1 MRITSDLD
9 LITLRNQTGPTMT
22 EVSKRG
28 GRRPGAGRPGGPS
41 EVVRLPLPLA
51 AIAKRMK
58 DGSLRAGDINAF
70 LDLSPRSTAA
80 VPLMSTSAACGFPS
94 PADDYMDRP
103 LDFNELLVKN
113 PAATFAVR
121 ISGESMRDKGLYPG
135 DIAVVDRARSA
146 ISGSIVLGLVGG
158 EFTVKTYRLR
168 AGGVVLEAANPD
180 FPPIVITEASGFEIW
195 GVVTGIIRTF

>member
-1 MRITSDLD
+1 MA
-9 LITLRNQTGPTMT
+9 

-58 DGSLRAGDINAF
+58 DGSLRTGDINAF
-70 LDLSPRSTAA
+70 LDVSAYTTAA
-80 VPLMSTSAACGFPS
+80 VPLAGAAAACGYPS
-94 PADDYMDRP
+94 PADDHLDRP
-103 LDFNELLVKN
+103 IDFNELLIRN

-121 ISGESMRDKGLYPG
+121 IAGESMRDRGMLPG
-135 DIAVVDRARSA
+135 DVAVVDRARQPM
-146 ISGSIVLGLVGG
+146 SGGIVLALVGG

-168 AGGVVLEAANPD
+168 AGGAVVLEAANPD
-180 FPPIVITEASGFEIW
+180 FPDIAIDEASAFEVW
-195 GVVTGIIRTF
+195 GVVTGIVRTF

>member
-1 MRITSDLD
+1 M
-9 LITLRNQTGPTMT
+9 N

-70 LDLSPRSTAA
+70 LDVSAQSAAA

-94 PADDYMDRP
+94 PADDGKAVDGVSAVQEVGRWPPLAPADLVRTIERRYRFHLPPGVRRPDAETEEDDRP
-103 LDFNELLVKN
+103 Q
-113 PAATFAVR
+113 
-121 ISGESMRDKGLYPG
+121 
-135 DIAVVDRARSA
+135 
-146 ISGSIVLGLVGG
+146 GSPHQ
-158 EFTVKTYRLR
+158 TR
-168 AGGVVLEAANPD
+168 
-180 FPPIVITEASGFEIW
+180 
-195 GVVTGIIRTF
+195 